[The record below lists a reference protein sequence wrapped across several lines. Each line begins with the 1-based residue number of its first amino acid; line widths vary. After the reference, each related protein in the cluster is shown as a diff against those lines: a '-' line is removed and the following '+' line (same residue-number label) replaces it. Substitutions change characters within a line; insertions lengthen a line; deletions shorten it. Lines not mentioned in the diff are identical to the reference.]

1 VAVTS
6 EAETSAN
13 LSTRLVVTL
22 LARAIQDEAHFF
34 FFNCV
39 EDDDLMQFAY
49 TQCLHMLIL
58 DNFNIQL
65 LLLYLGIMPGH
76 MYAFQLSQEK

>member
-1 VAVTS
+1 V
-6 EAETSAN
+6 
-13 LSTRLVVTL
+13 LICQLVLWL
-22 LARAIQDEAHFF
+22 LCLQEQYRMKHF

-65 LLLYLGIMPGH
+65 LLLYLGIIPGH
-76 MYAFQLSQEK
+76 MDAFQLSQEK